1 MNLENKEEKKE
12 PTKEEKK
19 AESNSLYAEYKAK
32 QSQYRKKTE
41 ANSFKNVK
49 MEKISKK
56 DRESET
62 MAMLTGFKG
71 ALFTA
76 RNPKAAKEKA
86 EKEKGSYFSGFREY
100 LWFRMHC
107 GLSVLVLIYSN

>member
-1 MNLENKEEKKE
+1 
-12 PTKEEKK
+12 
-19 AESNSLYAEYKAK
+19 
-32 QSQYRKKTE
+32 
-41 ANSFKNVK
+41 

-86 EKEKGSYFSGFREY
+86 EKEKGTNIFYISIYG
-100 LWFRMHC
+100 
-107 GLSVLVLIYSN
+107 SVTKIP

>member
-1 MNLENKEEKKE
+1 
-12 PTKEEKK
+12 
-19 AESNSLYAEYKAK
+19 
-32 QSQYRKKTE
+32 
-41 ANSFKNVK
+41 

-76 RNPKAAKEKA
+76 RNPKAAKENA
-86 EKEKGSYFSGFREY
+86 DKEKGTNIFIKTFMVKENSLNALPLFFS
-100 LWFRMHC
+100 
-107 GLSVLVLIYSN
+107 S

>member
-1 MNLENKEEKKE
+1 
-12 PTKEEKK
+12 
-19 AESNSLYAEYKAK
+19 
-32 QSQYRKKTE
+32 
-41 ANSFKNVK
+41 

-86 EKEKGSYFSGFREY
+86 EKEKGRNIFIKTF
-100 LWFRMHC
+100 M
-107 GLSVLVLIYSN
+107 VP